1 MKLRILA
8 GLLAAALALPACS
21 RRPVATDTSQ
31 AADIPKEI
39 AVQKLKELLTT
50 VEYVYTLEPK
60 DSLKPSEIR
69 SMAVST
75 EGIDVVR
82 QKGGSIPLA
91 FKDVRLV
98 QAASAGSSKGVCR
111 VFTVKVPGEKPQ
123 FEFLFRNIPAAQQMT
138 ELVTA
143 LRKTE

>member
-1 MKLRILA
+1 MKVRILA
-8 GLLAAALALPACS
+8 GLLAAALALPACI

-50 VEYVYTLEPK
+50 VEYVYCMEPR

-69 SMAVST
+69 SIGVSA
-75 EGIDVVR
+75 ELLEVAR
-82 QKGGSIPLA
+82 QKGAALPLA
-91 FKDVRLV
+91 YRDIRLV
-98 QAASAGSSKGVCR
+98 QAAAAGSSKGVCR
-111 VFTVKVPGEKPQ
+111 IFTVKLPGEKPQ
-123 FEFLFRNIPAAQQMT
+123 FEFQFRNVQAAQQMT
-138 ELVTA
+138 ELVTS